1 MQKNGQSCRECTPE
15 NKENFYLAKYM
26 LDDIDWQWWQSIL
39 QPSTDNKD
47 LFPVNITI
55 KLPSVFILTGFF
67 IV

>member
-1 MQKNGQSCRECTPE
+1 
-15 NKENFYLAKYM
+15 M

-55 KLPSVFILTGFF
+55 KLPSVFVLTGFF
-67 IV
+67 S